1 MRYAQLKAFH
11 AVAVNGG
18 FSKAAE
24 RLALT
29 QPAISDHIR
38 KLEEAY
44 GAELFLRRRGGVEL
58 TAFARKLFAVTE
70 RMFEAEAEALEL
82 LSRAKGIE
90 EGTLSIGADAATH
103 VLPLVRR
110 FLERYPKIQVRLVA
124 GNSAQLLE
132 RLDRFEI
139 DFAVIAEMPPQPTY
153 HAELLRDDE
162 IKAFTAATHPFARRA
177 EISLAEFAQQPVV
190 LREEGSA
197 TRGLLLAEI
206 ARRSLALANVMEIE
220 SREAAREAVA
230 GGMGVGIISSAEIV
244 PDARLHMLRFSDWQA
259 TMSEW
264 LVCLAARAD
273 LQIIR
278 AVLGLLRRRSR

>member
-24 RLALT
+24 RLSLT

-38 KLEEAY
+38 KLEDAY
-44 GAELFLRRRGGVEL
+44 GSELFLRRRGGVEL
-58 TAFARKLFAVTE
+58 TSFARKLFAVTE
-70 RMFEAEAEALEL
+70 RMFEAETEALEL
-82 LSRAKGIE
+82 LSRAKGLE
-90 EGTLSIGADAATH
+90 EGSLSIGADAATH
-103 VLPLVRR
+103 VLPLIRR
-110 FLERYPKIQVRLVA
+110 FRERYPKIQVRLVA
-124 GNSAQLLE
+124 GNSAQLLTK
-132 RLDRFEI
+132 LDRFEI
-139 DFAVIAEMPPQPTY
+139 DFAVIAEAPPQQDY
-153 HAELLRDDE
+153 HARLLREDD
-162 IKAFTAATHPFARRA
+162 IQAFTAATHPFAKRE
-177 EISLAEFAQQPVV
+177 EISLSDLVAQPVV

-206 ARRSLALANVMEIE
+206 ASRALVLTNVMEIE

-230 GGMGVGIISSAEIV
+230 SGMGVGVISSAEIV

-259 TMSEW
+259 RMSEW
-264 LVCLAARAD
+264 LVCLTARAD

-278 AVLGLLRRRSR
+278 AVLGLLRRMP

>member
-11 AVAVNGG
+11 AVAANGG

-38 KLEEAY
+38 KLEDAY
-44 GAELFLRRRGGVEL
+44 GSELFLRRRGGVEL
-58 TAFARKLFAVTE
+58 TSFARKLFAVTE
-70 RMFEAEAEALEL
+70 RMFEAETEALEL
-82 LSRAKGIE
+82 LSRAKGLE
-90 EGTLSIGADAATH
+90 EGLLSIGADAATH
-103 VLPLVRR
+103 VLPLIRR
-110 FLERYPKIQVRLVA
+110 FRERYPKIQVRLVA
-124 GNSAQLLE
+124 GNSAQLLG

-139 DFAVIAEMPPQPTY
+139 DFAVIAEAPPQQDY
-153 HAELLRDDE
+153 HSRLLREDD
-162 IKAFTAATHPFARRA
+162 IQAFTAATHPFARRQ
-177 EISLAEFAQQPVV
+177 EISLADFAAQPVV

-206 ARRSLALANVMEIE
+206 ASRSLVLTNVMEIE

-230 GGMGVGIISSAEIV
+230 SGMGVGVISSAEIV

-259 TMSEW
+259 RMSEW
-264 LVCLAARAD
+264 LVCLTARAD
-273 LQIIR
+273 LHIIR
-278 AVLGLLRRRSR
+278 AVLGLLRR

>member
-11 AVAVNGG
+11 AVAANGG

-38 KLEEAY
+38 KLEDAY
-44 GAELFLRRRGGVEL
+44 GSELFLRRRGGVEL

-70 RMFEAEAEALEL
+70 RMFEAETEALEL
-82 LSRAKGIE
+82 LSRAKGLE
-90 EGTLSIGADAATH
+90 EGLLSIGADAATH
-103 VLPLVRR
+103 VLPLIRR
-110 FLERYPKIQVRLVA
+110 FRERYPKIQVRLVA
-124 GNSAQLLE
+124 GNSAQLLA

-139 DFAVIAEMPPQPTY
+139 DFAVIAEAPPQQDY
-153 HAELLRDDE
+153 HARLLREDD
-162 IKAFTAATHPFARRA
+162 IQAFSAATHPFARRQ
-177 EISLAEFAQQPVV
+177 EISLADFVAQPVV

-206 ARRSLALANVMEIE
+206 ASRALVLTNVMEIE

-230 GGMGVGIISSAEIV
+230 SGMGIGVISSAEIV

-259 TMSEW
+259 RMSEW
-264 LVCLAARAD
+264 LVCLTARAD
-273 LQIIR
+273 LHIIR
-278 AVLGLLRRRSR
+278 AVLGLLRR

>member
-38 KLEEAY
+38 KLEDAY
-44 GAELFLRRRGGVEL
+44 GSELFLRRRGGVEL
-58 TAFARKLFAVTE
+58 TSFARKLFAVTE
-70 RMFEAEAEALEL
+70 RMFEAETEALEL
-82 LSRAKGIE
+82 LSRAKGLE
-90 EGTLSIGADAATH
+90 EGLLSIGADAATH
-103 VLPLVRR
+103 VLPLIRR
-110 FLERYPKIQVRLVA
+110 FRERYPRIQVRLVA
-124 GNSAQLLE
+124 GNSAQLLH

-139 DFAVIAEMPPQPTY
+139 DFAVIAEAPPQQDY
-153 HAELLRDDE
+153 HARLLREDE
-162 IKAFTAATHPFARRA
+162 IQAFTAAAHPFARRE
-177 EISLAEFAQQPVV
+177 EISLADFAAQPVV

-197 TRGLLLAEI
+197 TRGLLLSEI
-206 ARRSLALANVMEIE
+206 ASRSLVLTNVMEIE

-230 GGMGVGIISSAEIV
+230 SGMGVGVISSAEIV

-259 TMSEW
+259 RMSEW
-264 LVCLAARAD
+264 LVCLTARAD
-273 LQIIR
+273 LHIIR
-278 AVLGLLRRRSR
+278 AVLGLLRR

>member
-24 RLALT
+24 RLSLT

-38 KLEEAY
+38 KLEDAY
-44 GAELFLRRRGGVEL
+44 GSELFLRRRGGVEL
-58 TAFARKLFAVTE
+58 TSFARKLFAVTE
-70 RMFEAEAEALEL
+70 RMFEAETEALEL
-82 LSRAKGIE
+82 LSRAKGLE
-90 EGTLSIGADAATH
+90 EGSLSIGADAATH
-103 VLPLVRR
+103 VLPLIRR
-110 FLERYPKIQVRLVA
+110 FRERYPKIQVRLVA
-124 GNSAQLLE
+124 GNSAQLLTK
-132 RLDRFEI
+132 LDRFEI
-139 DFAVIAEMPPQPTY
+139 DFAVIAEAPPQQDY
-153 HAELLRDDE
+153 HARLLREDD
-162 IKAFTAATHPFARRA
+162 IQAFAAATHPFARRE
-177 EISLAEFAQQPVV
+177 EISLADFAAQPVV

-206 ARRSLALANVMEIE
+206 ASRALVLTNVMEIE

-230 GGMGVGIISSAEIV
+230 SGMGVGVISSAEIV

-259 TMSEW
+259 RMSEW
-264 LVCLAARAD
+264 LVCLTARAD

-278 AVLGLLRRRSR
+278 AVLGLLRRMS

>member
-38 KLEEAY
+38 KLEDAY
-44 GAELFLRRRGGVEL
+44 GSELFLRRRGGVEL
-58 TAFARKLFAVTE
+58 TSFARKLFAVTE
-70 RMFEAEAEALEL
+70 RMFEAETEALEL
-82 LSRAKGIE
+82 LSRAKGLE
-90 EGTLSIGADAATH
+90 EGMLSIGADAATH
-103 VLPLVRR
+103 VLPLIRR
-110 FLERYPKIQVRLVA
+110 FRERYPKIQVRLVA
-124 GNSAQLLE
+124 GNSAQLLAK
-132 RLDRFEI
+132 LDRFEI
-139 DFAVIAEMPPQPTY
+139 DFAVIAEAPPQQDY
-153 HAELLRDDE
+153 HARLLREDE
-162 IKAFTAATHPFARRA
+162 IQAFTAATHPFARRQ
-177 EISLAEFAQQPVV
+177 EVGLADFVAQPVV

-206 ARRSLALANVMEIE
+206 ASRALVLTNVMEIE

-230 GGMGVGIISSAEIV
+230 SGMGVGVISSAEIV

-259 TMSEW
+259 RMSEW
-264 LVCLAARAD
+264 LVCLTARAD
-273 LQIIR
+273 LHIIR
-278 AVLGLLRRRSR
+278 AVLGLLRR

>member
-1 MRYAQLKAFH
+1 MAMRYAQLKAFH
-11 AVAVNGG
+11 AVAANGG

-38 KLEEAY
+38 KLEDAY
-44 GAELFLRRRGGVEL
+44 GSELFLRRRGGVEL

-70 RMFEAEAEALEL
+70 RMFEAETEALEL
-82 LSRAKGIE
+82 LSRAKGLE
-90 EGTLSIGADAATH
+90 EGLLSIGADAATH
-103 VLPLVRR
+103 VLPLIRR
-110 FLERYPKIQVRLVA
+110 FRERYPKIQVRLVA
-124 GNSAQLLE
+124 GNSAQLLA

-139 DFAVIAEMPPQPTY
+139 DFAVIAEAPPQQDY
-153 HAELLRDDE
+153 HARLLREDD
-162 IKAFTAATHPFARRA
+162 IQAFSAATHPFARRQ
-177 EISLAEFAQQPVV
+177 EISLADFVAQPVV

-206 ARRSLALANVMEIE
+206 ASRALVLTNVMEIE

-230 GGMGVGIISSAEIV
+230 SGMGIGVISSAEIV

-259 TMSEW
+259 RMSEW
-264 LVCLAARAD
+264 LVCLTARAD
-273 LQIIR
+273 LHIIR
-278 AVLGLLRRRSR
+278 AVLGLLRR

>member
-11 AVAVNGG
+11 AVAAHGG

-44 GAELFLRRRGGVEL
+44 GSELFLRRRSGVEP
-58 TAFARKLFAVTE
+58 TPFARKLFAVTE

-82 LSRAKGIE
+82 LSRAKGLE
-90 EGTLSIGADAATH
+90 EGTLSIGADAASH
-103 VLPLVRR
+103 VLPLIRR
-110 FLERYPKIQVRLVA
+110 FRERYPRIQIRLVA
-124 GNSAQLLE
+124 GNSAQLLA

-139 DFAVIAEMPPQPTY
+139 DFAVIAEAPPRPDY
-153 HAELLRDDE
+153 HARLLRDDE
-162 IKAFTAATHPFARRA
+162 IQAFTAAIHPFARRA
-177 EISLAEFAQQPVV
+177 EISLAELVTQPMV

-206 ARRSLALANVMEIE
+206 ARRALALTNVLEIE

-230 GGMGVGIISSAEIV
+230 SGLGVGVISSAEIV

-259 TMSEW
+259 SMSEW

-273 LQIIR
+273 LHIIR
-278 AVLGLLRRRSR
+278 AVLGLLRR

>member
-18 FSKAAE
+18 FSRAAE
-24 RLALT
+24 RLSLT

-44 GAELFLRRRGGVEL
+44 GSELFVRRRSGVEL
-58 TAFARKLFAVTE
+58 TAFSRKLFAVTE

-82 LSRAKGIE
+82 LSRAKGLE
-90 EGTLSIGADAATH
+90 EGSLSIGADAATH
-103 VLPLVRR
+103 VLPLIRR
-110 FLERYPKIQVRLVA
+110 FRERYPKIQLRLVA
-124 GNSAQLLE
+124 GNSAQLLA

-139 DFAVIAEMPPQPTY
+139 DFAVIAETPPQQAY
-153 HAELLRDDE
+153 HARLLRDDE
-162 IKAFTAATHPFARRA
+162 IQAFTAATHPFAKRA
-177 EISLAEFAQQPVV
+177 EISFAEFLQQPVV

-206 ARRSLALANVMEIE
+206 ARRALVLANVMEIE

-230 GGMGVGIISSAEIV
+230 SGLGVGIISSAEIV
-244 PDARLHMLRFSDWQA
+244 PDARLHMLRFSDWTA
-259 TMSEW
+259 SMSEW
-264 LVCLAARAD
+264 LVCLASRAD
-273 LQIIR
+273 LHIMR
-278 AVLGLLRRRSR
+278 AVLGLLRR